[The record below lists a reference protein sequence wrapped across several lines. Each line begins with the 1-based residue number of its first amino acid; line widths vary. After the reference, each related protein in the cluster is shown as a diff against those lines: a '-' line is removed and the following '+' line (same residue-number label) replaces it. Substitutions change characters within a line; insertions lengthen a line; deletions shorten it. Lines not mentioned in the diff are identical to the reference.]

1 MSHPESIH
9 WCEIDELSPE
19 DLAEIGLSGSELERV
34 RELAEHPELENF
46 YIAHAREP
54 RGRSQ

>member
-9 WCEIDELSPE
+9 WCEIDELSLN
-19 DLAEIGLSGSELERV
+19 DLGEIGMDESELERV

>member
-9 WCEIDELSPE
+9 WCEIDELNQK
-19 DLAEIGLSGSELERV
+19 DLAEIGMDESEVERV

-46 YIAHAREP
+46 YVAHAQQEG
-54 RGRSQ
+54 GRSK